1 MQEHGMQAQG
11 RQAGCMQQSDM
22 QARYAPGARVVIR
35 DCEWIVRRADPSD
48 DGGYVLTVDGLSEL
62 VSGKS
67 ARFLT
72 RLEEEADAIRV
83 LDPAETRFE
92 QDLTPGFE
100 KSRLF
105 IETQRRQVTPA
116 DARIHLGHKAA
127 MDPVPYQLAPA
138 LQALKQNRQRILIAD
153 AVGLGKTLEAGIL
166 ITELMRRG
174 RGKRILVLTLKSMMT
189 QFQKE
194 LWNRF
199 TIPLTRLDS
208 AGLQRV
214 RNHIPGNHNPF
225 YYYDKSIISIDTL
238 KQDNEYR
245 RHLEQAYWDI
255 IVIDEAHNVAERG
268 TSSQRARLAQLLA
281 GRSDTLIMLSAT
293 PHDGKA
299 KSFASL
305 MNMLDPTAISDPE
318 DYAREDFRDKGL
330 VIRRFKKDIRDQVQ
344 QEFKERVVKDIVL
357 DASPQEEA
365 AYQALL
371 DVPFTYRGEHSPERN
386 GQLVRI
392 GLQKAIF
399 SSPAA
404 AEVSV
409 AQRIRKLAGSEA
421 SPRQPSDDE
430 QAEIQALESLRLALR
445 NLDAPSFGKYQQL
458 LALLK
463 SNEFGWKK
471 RDTEDRLVIF
481 SERIETLNWLQGRMQ
496 EDLKLKEEAIQIL
509 HGGMSDIE
517 QQAIVEA
524 FGKPET
530 PLRVLLCSDVASEGI
545 NLHYLSHRLVHFDLP
560 WSLMVFQQRNGR
572 VDRYGQSETPI
583 ITYLINR
590 SDNPRVRGDQR
601 ILEILKEKDEQAYRN
616 IGDPATFMK
625 VHDPEAEEALTME
638 AMAEGTDAAAFDA
651 QYQPDDSN
659 EGDDLLALFLNPE
672 AAGAPQP
679 DGGDS
684 PTVKR
689 YSLFPGDFEFARQA
703 LEALNRER
711 RQVEFSANPERATIT
726 LTPPDDLDYRF
737 RFLPP
742 EIRPEHGSLVLTADK
757 QRFAEEIRRSRQ
769 DENAWPKLHY
779 LWPQHPAIQW
789 LEEKLLAQVARH
801 SAPVLALPD
810 SPAINDLLPAGEAV
824 FLVSGLIPN
833 RKAHPVIW
841 EWFAIRCRPGQAQGG
856 KGEPGEVLEVLDA
869 ETWLPRLGL
878 DGKLPNRALPLA
890 LEPLEALRRPVI
902 AAAREQM
909 ADRQAEFIAATRPEL
924 ERQLSELKALQERQ
938 VHQLEVA
945 LESSRQAEHFKAS
958 RREQRLGRIEAVFD
972 DYRTWVEDTLTIEP
986 VPFIQIIAVLTRDPD

>member
-1 MQEHGMQAQG
+1 MQAL
-11 RQAGCMQQSDM
+11 
-22 QARYAPGARVVIR
+22 YAPGARVVIR
-35 DCEWIVRRADPSD
+35 DCEWIVRRADASD
-48 DGGYVLTVDGLSEL
+48 DGGYILTVDGLSEL

-72 RLEEEADAIRV
+72 RLEEQADTIRV
-83 LDPAETRFE
+83 LDPAQTRLE
-92 QDLTPGFE
+92 QDLSPGFE

-105 IETQRRQVTPA
+105 IETQLRQITPA
-116 DARIHLGHKAA
+116 DDKIHLGHKAA
-127 MDPVPYQLAPA
+127 MDPVPYQLDPA

-153 AVGLGKTLEAGIL
+153 SVGLGKTLEAGIL
-166 ITELMRRG
+166 MTELMRRG

-194 LWNRF
+194 MWNRF

-268 TSSQRARLAQLLA
+268 SSSQRAQLAQLLA

-305 MNMLDPTAISDPE
+305 MNMLDPTAISDPD

-344 QEFKERVVKDIVL
+344 QEFKERLVNDIYL
-357 DASPQEEA
+357 KASLEEEA

-371 DVPFTYRGEHSPERN
+371 EVPFTYRGEHNAERN

-409 AQRIRKLAGSEA
+409 RQRIKKLTGNAN
-421 SPRQPSDDE
+421 PSADE
-430 QAEIQALESLRLALR
+430 QQEVQALNSLLLALR
-445 NLDAPSFGKYQQL
+445 NITPASFHKYRD
-458 LALLK
+458 LLK
-463 SNEFGWKK
+463 LLSSKEYGWKK
-471 RDTEDRLVIF
+471 TDTDDRLVIF
-481 SERIETLNWLQGRMQ
+481 SERIETLNWLHGQLQG
-496 EDLKLKEEAIQIL
+496 DLKLKDDAIRIL
-509 HGGMSDIE
+509 HGGMGDIE
-517 QQAIVEA
+517 QQEIVED
-524 FGKPET
+524 FGKPESK
-530 PLRVLLCSDVASEGI
+530 LRVLLCSDVASEGI

-572 VDRYGQSETPI
+572 VDRYGQEHTPI
-583 ITYLINR
+583 ITYLINQ
-590 SDNPRVRGDQR
+590 SDNPKVRGDQR
-601 ILEILKEKDEQAYRN
+601 ILEILKDKDQQAYKN

-625 VHDPEAEEALTME
+625 VHDPDAEAALTMQ
-638 AMAEGTDAAAFDA
+638 AMADGTDAAAFDQ
-651 QYQPDDSN
+651 QYQADQSN

-672 AAGAPQP
+672 AAAPKMPGQQEQH
-679 DGGDS
+679 
-684 PTVKR
+684 TAER
-689 YSLFPGDFEFARQA
+689 YSLFPSDYEFARQA

-711 RQVEFSANPERATIT
+711 KQVSFSANNERQTLT

-742 EIRPEHGSLVLTADK
+742 EISPEDGSLVLTADK

-779 LWPQHPAIQW
+779 LWPQHPAIEW
-789 LEEKLLAQVARH
+789 LQDKLLAQVARH

-810 SPAINDLLPAGEAV
+810 TPQVSAALQPGESV
-824 FLVSGLIPN
+824 FLLSGLIPN

-841 EWFAIRCRPGQAQGG
+841 QWFAITTRNGAVTGLQVAEDWLKTLQ
-856 KGEPGEVLEVLDA
+856 LDN
-869 ETWLPRLGL
+869 R
-878 DGKLPNRALPLA
+878 LPNRAQPVNLG
-890 LEPLEALRRPVI
+890 PLEALRQPVI
-902 AAAREQM
+902 DAAKAAMQQRQQTYS
-909 ADRQAEFIAATRPEL
+909 ADSQPRLQQQLTSLQALKDRQV
-924 ERQLSELKALQERQ
+924 RQLDLQLQ
-938 VHQLEVA
+938 G
-945 LESSRQAEHFKAS
+945 SGQAEHFKAA
-958 RREQRLGRIEAVFD
+958 RREERMSRIERIFE
-972 DYRTWVEDTLTIEP
+972 DYQCWVRDTLSIEP
-986 VPFIQIIAVLTRDPD
+986 VPFIQIIAVFTRESA

>member
-1 MQEHGMQAQG
+1 MSAL
-11 RQAGCMQQSDM
+11 
-22 QARYAPGARVVIR
+22 YAPGARVVIR
-35 DCEWIVRRADPSD
+35 DCEWIIRRADRSD
-48 DGGYVLTVDGLSEL
+48 DGGYILTVDGLSEL
-62 VSGKS
+62 VNGKS

-72 RLEEEADAIRV
+72 QVEEQAGTIRI
-83 LDPAETRFE
+83 LDPVETRFE
-92 QDLTPGFE
+92 QDLSPGFE

-105 IETQRRQVTPA
+105 IESQLRQITPA
-116 DARIHLGHKAA
+116 DDKIHLGHKAA
-127 MDPVPYQLAPA
+127 MDPVPYQLDPA

-166 ITELMRRG
+166 MTELMRRG

-245 RHLEQAYWDI
+245 RHLEKAYWDI
-255 IVIDEAHNVAERG
+255 IVIDEVHNVAERG
-268 TSSQRARLAQLLA
+268 SSSQRAQLAQLLS

-299 KSFASL
+299 RSFASL
-305 MNMLDPTAISDPE
+305 MNMLDPTAISDPD
-318 DYAREDFRDKGL
+318 DYAKEDFRDKGL

-344 QEFKERVVKDIVL
+344 QEFKERVVNDIYL
-357 DASPQEEA
+357 NASPEEEA
-365 AYQALL
+365 AYQSLL
-371 DVPFTYRGEHSPERN
+371 DVPFTYRGEHSATKN

-404 AEVSV
+404 ADVSV
-409 AQRIRKLAGSEA
+409 QQRIKKLKSKPDISA
-421 SPRQPSDDE
+421 DE
-430 QAEIQALESLRLALR
+430 QQEIQALHSLLLALR
-445 NLDAPSFGKYQQL
+445 NITPASFQKYRD
-458 LALLK
+458 LLK
-463 SNEFGWKK
+463 LLSSKEYGWKK
-471 RDTEDRLVIF
+471 TDTEDRLVIF
-481 SERIETLNWLQGRMQ
+481 SERIETLNWLHSQLQG
-496 EDLKLKEEAIQIL
+496 DLKLKDDAIRIL
-509 HGGMSDIE
+509 HGGMGDIE
-517 QQAIVEA
+517 QQEIVEE
-524 FGKPET
+524 FGKPESK
-530 PLRVLLCSDVASEGI
+530 LRVLLCSDVASEGI

-572 VDRYGQSETPI
+572 VDRYGQEQTPI
-583 ITYLINR
+583 ITYLINQ
-590 SDNPRVRGDQR
+590 SDNPKVRGDQR
-601 ILEILKEKDEQAYRN
+601 ILEILKEKDEQAYKN

-625 VHDPEAEEALTME
+625 VHDAEAEEALTME
-638 AMAEGTDAAAFDA
+638 AMAEGTDAKAFDDK
-651 QYQPDDSN
+651 YQADDSN

-672 AAGAPQP
+672 AAQP
-679 DGGDS
+679 KTEQEAEQF
-684 PTVKR
+684 TVER
-689 YSLFPGDFEFARQA
+689 YSLFPSDYEFARQA
-703 LEALNRER
+703 LEAINRER
-711 RQVEFSANPERATIT
+711 RQVHFTANNDKQTLT

-742 EIRPEHGSLVLTADK
+742 EIRPVDGSLVLTADK
-757 QRFAEEIRRSRQ
+757 QRFENEIRRSRQ

-789 LEEKLLAQVARH
+789 LQDKLLAQVARH

-810 SPAINDLLPAGEAV
+810 TDTVKQALHTGESV

-841 EWFAIRCRPGQAQGG
+841 EWFAIKTRN
-856 KGEPGEVLEVLDA
+856 GEVTAIEPAEHWLQSVQLDN
-869 ETWLPRLGL
+869 
-878 DGKLPNRALPLA
+878 KLPNRAQPINIS
-890 LEPLEALRRPVI
+890 ELEALRQPVI
-902 AAAREQM
+902 NAAKAEMHQRQRAYTEQKSEEL
-909 ADRQAEFIAATRPEL
+909 AE
-924 ERQLSELKALQERQ
+924 QLKALEALQQRQ
-938 VHQLEVA
+938 VKQIELQLEKSA
-945 LESSRQAEHFKAS
+945 QAEHFKAA
-958 RREQRLGRIEAVFD
+958 RREERIGRIERVFD
-972 DYRTWVEDTLTIEP
+972 EYQAWVRDTLTIEP
-986 VPFIQIIAVLTRDPD
+986 VPFIQIIAVFTREAGEQV

>member
-1 MQEHGMQAQG
+1 M
-11 RQAGCMQQSDM
+11 SSTL
-22 QARYAPGARVVIR
+22 YAPGARVVIR

-48 DGGYVLTVDGLSEL
+48 DGGYILTVDGLSEL
-62 VSGKS
+62 VNGKS

-72 RLEEEADAIRV
+72 CLEEEADAIQV

-92 QDLTPGFE
+92 QDMSPGFE

-105 IETQRRQVTPA
+105 IEAQLRQITPA
-116 DARIHLGHKAA
+116 DQRIHLGHKAA
-127 MDPVPYQLAPA
+127 MDPVPYQLDPA
-138 LQALKQNRQRILIAD
+138 LQALNQHRQRILIAD

-166 ITELMRRG
+166 MTELMRRG

-194 LWNRF
+194 MWNRF

-208 AGLQRV
+208 QGLQRV
-214 RNHIPGNHNPF
+214 RNNIPGNHNPF

-255 IVIDEAHNVAERG
+255 IVIDECHNVAERG
-268 TSSQRARLAQLLA
+268 SSSQRAKLAQLLA

-299 KSFASL
+299 RSFASL
-305 MNMLDPTAISDPE
+305 MNMLDPTAISDPD
-318 DYAREDFRDKGL
+318 DYAKDDFSDKGL

-344 QEFKERVVKDIVL
+344 QEFKERVVKDIYM
-357 DASPQEEA
+357 DASPEEEA

-371 DVPFTYRGEHSPERN
+371 DVPFTYRGEHSQTKN

-404 AEVSV
+404 ADVSV
-409 AQRIRKLAGSEA
+409 QQRIAKLEKKT
-421 SPRQPSDDE
+421 QVTEDE
-430 QAEIQALESLRLALR
+430 QREIQSLKSLALALR
-445 NLDAPSFGKYQQL
+445 NVTPAAFNKYQSL
-458 LALLK
+458 LKLLK
-463 SNEFGWKK
+463 SSDFGWKK
-471 RDTEDRLVIF
+471 TDSEDRLVIF
-481 SERIETLNWLQGRMQ
+481 SERIETLKWLNDQLAGDM
-496 EDLKLKEEAIQIL
+496 KLKADAVQIL
-509 HGGMSDIE
+509 HGGMSDVE
-517 QQAIVEA
+517 QQSIVEE
-524 FGKPET
+524 FGKPESK
-530 PLRVLLCSDVASEGI
+530 LRVLLCSDVASEGI

-572 VDRYGQSETPI
+572 VDRYGQEKSPI
-583 ITYLINR
+583 ITYLINQ
-590 SDNPRVRGDQR
+590 SDNPTVKGDQR
-601 ILEILKEKDEQAYRN
+601 ILEILKEKDEQAYKN

-625 VHDPEAEEALTME
+625 VHDSEQEEKLTEDAMAHGME
-638 AMAEGTDAAAFDA
+638 ATAFDQ

-672 AAGAPQP
+672 ASQP
-679 DGGDS
+679 NT
-684 PTVKR
+684 PEQAEQHTVDD
-689 YSLFPGDFEFARQA
+689 YSLFANDYEFARQA
-703 LEALNRER
+703 LDAINRER
-711 RQVEFSANPERATIT
+711 NQVSVSANNERQTLTI
-726 LTPPDDLDYRF
+726 TPPDDLKYRF

-742 EIRPEHGSLVLTADK
+742 EISPDNGLLELTTDK
-757 QRFAEEIRRSRQ
+757 ARFEQEIRRSRQ

-789 LEEKLLAQVARH
+789 LQDKLLAQVARH

-810 SPAINDLLPAGEAV
+810 TDAVKQQLQPEESV

-841 EWFAIRCRPGQAQGG
+841 EWFAVRCQGDAVT
-856 KGEPGEVLEVLDA
+856 EVLPARDWLQPLQLDS
-869 ETWLPRLGL
+869 
-878 DGKLPNRALPLA
+878 KLPNRAQPVSLTE
-890 LEPLEALRRPVI
+890 LETLRQPVI
-902 AAAREQM
+902 NAARSEMQQ
-909 ADRQAEFIAATRPEL
+909 RQQAFTEATQPTLDEKLAELAA
-924 ERQLSELKALQERQ
+924 LKARQ
-938 VHQLEVA
+938 VTQLD
-945 LESSRQAEHFKAS
+945 LHLQGSQQAEHFKAAKREERIS
-958 RREQRLGRIEAVFD
+958 RIDRVFNE
-972 DYRTWVEDTLTIEP
+972 YQAWVSDTLTIEP
-986 VPFIQIIAVLTRDPD
+986 VPYIQIIAAFTRAHG

>member
-1 MQEHGMQAQG
+1 M
-11 RQAGCMQQSDM
+11 SSTL
-22 QARYAPGARVVIR
+22 YAPGARVVIR

-48 DGGYVLTVDGLSEL
+48 DGGYILTVDGLSEL
-62 VSGKS
+62 VNGKS

-72 RLEEEADAIRV
+72 CLEEEADAIQV

-92 QDLTPGFE
+92 QDMSPGFE

-105 IETQRRQVTPA
+105 IEAQLRQITPA
-116 DARIHLGHKAA
+116 DQRIHLGHKAA
-127 MDPVPYQLAPA
+127 MDPVPYQLDPA
-138 LQALKQNRQRILIAD
+138 LQALNQHRQRILIAD

-166 ITELMRRG
+166 MTELMRRG

-194 LWNRF
+194 MWNRF

-208 AGLQRV
+208 QGLQRV
-214 RNHIPGNHNPF
+214 RNNIPGNHNPF

-255 IVIDEAHNVAERG
+255 IVIDECHNVAERG
-268 TSSQRARLAQLLA
+268 SSSQRAKLAQLLA

-299 KSFASL
+299 RSFASL
-305 MNMLDPTAISDPE
+305 MNMLDPTAISDPD
-318 DYAREDFRDKGL
+318 DYAKDDFSDKGL

-344 QEFKERVVKDIVL
+344 QEFKERVVKDIYM
-357 DASPQEEA
+357 DASPEEEA

-371 DVPFTYRGEHSPERN
+371 DVPFTYRGEHSQTKN

-404 AEVSV
+404 ADVSV
-409 AQRIRKLAGSEA
+409 QQRIAKLEKKT
-421 SPRQPSDDE
+421 QVTEDE
-430 QAEIQALESLRLALR
+430 QREIQSLKSLALALR
-445 NLDAPSFGKYQQL
+445 NVTPAAFNKYQSL
-458 LALLK
+458 LKLLK
-463 SNEFGWKK
+463 SSDFGWKK
-471 RDTEDRLVIF
+471 TDSEDRLVIF
-481 SERIETLNWLQGRMQ
+481 SERIETLKWLNDQLAGDM
-496 EDLKLKEEAIQIL
+496 KLKADAVQIL
-509 HGGMSDIE
+509 HGGMSDVE
-517 QQAIVEA
+517 QQSIVEE
-524 FGKPET
+524 FGKPESK
-530 PLRVLLCSDVASEGI
+530 LRVLLCCDVASEGI

-572 VDRYGQSETPI
+572 VDRYGQEKSPI
-583 ITYLINR
+583 ITYLINQ
-590 SDNPRVRGDQR
+590 SDNPTVKGDQR
-601 ILEILKEKDEQAYRN
+601 ILEILKEKDEQAYKN

-625 VHDPEAEEALTME
+625 VHDSEQEEKLTEDAMAHGME
-638 AMAEGTDAAAFDA
+638 ATAFDQ

-672 AAGAPQP
+672 ASQP
-679 DGGDS
+679 NT
-684 PTVKR
+684 PEQAEQHTVDD
-689 YSLFPGDFEFARQA
+689 YSLFANDYEFARQA
-703 LEALNRER
+703 LDAINRER
-711 RQVEFSANPERATIT
+711 NQVSVSANNERQTLTI
-726 LTPPDDLDYRF
+726 TPPDDLKYRF

-742 EIRPEHGSLVLTADK
+742 EISPDNGLLELTADK
-757 QRFAEEIRRSRQ
+757 ARFEQEIRRSRQ

-789 LEEKLLAQVARH
+789 LQDKLLAQVARH

-810 SPAINDLLPAGEAV
+810 TDAVKQQLQPEESV

-841 EWFAIRCRPGQAQGG
+841 EWFAVRCQGDAVT
-856 KGEPGEVLEVLDA
+856 EVLPARDWLQPLQLDS
-869 ETWLPRLGL
+869 
-878 DGKLPNRALPLA
+878 KLPNRAQPVSLTE
-890 LEPLEALRRPVI
+890 LETLRQPVI
-902 AAAREQM
+902 NAARSEMQQ
-909 ADRQAEFIAATRPEL
+909 RQQAFTEATQPTLDEKLAELAA
-924 ERQLSELKALQERQ
+924 LKARQ
-938 VHQLEVA
+938 VTQLD
-945 LESSRQAEHFKAS
+945 LHLQGSQQAEHFKAAKREERIS
-958 RREQRLGRIEAVFD
+958 RIDRVFNE
-972 DYRTWVEDTLTIEP
+972 YQAWVSDTLTIEP
-986 VPFIQIIAVLTRDPD
+986 VPYIQIIAAFTRAHG

>member
-1 MQEHGMQAQG
+1 MSSCLVRKESSMQTL
-11 RQAGCMQQSDM
+11 
-22 QARYAPGARVVIR
+22 YAPGARVVIR
-35 DCEWIVRRADPSD
+35 DCEWIVRRADASD

-72 RLEEEADAIRV
+72 RLEEAEDAIQL
-83 LDPAETRFE
+83 LDPAHTCFE

-105 IETQRRQVTPA
+105 IETQLRQITPA
-116 DARIHLGHKAA
+116 DQRIHLGHKAA
-127 MDPVPYQLAPA
+127 MDPVPYQLDPA

-166 ITELMRRG
+166 MTELMRRG

-194 LWNRF
+194 MWNRF

-208 AGLQRV
+208 TGLQRV
-214 RNHIPGNHNPF
+214 RNNIPGNQNPF

-268 TSSQRARLAQLLA
+268 TSSQRAQLAQLLA

-305 MNMLDPTAISDPE
+305 MNMLDPTAISDPD

-344 QEFKERVVKDIVL
+344 QEFKERVVKDIYL

-371 DVPFTYRGEHSPERN
+371 DVPFTYAGEHSPERN

-392 GLQKAIF
+392 GLQKSLF

-404 AEVSV
+404 AQVSV
-409 AQRIRKLAGSEA
+409 TQRLKKLESRERKQGELTE
-421 SPRQPSDDE
+421 DE
-430 QAEIQALESLRLALR
+430 QNEIQSLHSLQLALG
-445 NLDAPSFGKYQQL
+445 NITPENFNKYREL

-463 SNEFGWKK
+463 SKEFGWKK
-471 RDTEDRLVIF
+471 TNSEDRLVIF
-481 SERIETLNWLQGRMQ
+481 SERIETLRWLQTQLMD
-496 EDLKLKEEAIQIL
+496 DLKLKEQAIAIL

-517 QQAIVEA
+517 QQGIVEA
-524 FGKPET
+524 FGKADT

-572 VDRYGQSETPI
+572 VDRYGQAEIPI
-583 ITYLINR
+583 ITYLINQ

-625 VHDPEAEEALTME
+625 VHDPEAEEALTAA
-638 AMAEGTDAAAFDA
+638 AMAEATPAAAFDQ

-672 AAGAPQP
+672 AAEPPPEP
-679 DGGDS
+679 DSAEEDPPGTAG
-684 PTVKR
+684 R
-689 YSLFPGDFEFARQA
+689 YSLFDSDFTFARQA

-711 RQVEFSANPERATIT
+711 KQADVSVNPERQT
-726 LTPPDDLDYRF
+726 LSLTLPDDLDYRF

-742 EIRPEHGSLVLTADK
+742 EIRPEHGTLVLTADK
-757 QRFAEEIRRSRQ
+757 ARFEEEIRRSRQ

-789 LEEKLLAQVARH
+789 LEDKLLAQVARH

-810 SPAINDLLPAGEAV
+810 TPEVAAAMPAGESV

-841 EWFAIRCRPGQAQGG
+841 RWFAVKARQGRVV
-856 KGEPGEVLEVLDA
+856 EVVPA
-869 ETWLPRLGL
+869 ESWLPTLAL
-878 DGKLPNRALPLA
+878 DNRLPNRAQPVDMA
-890 LEPLEALRRPVI
+890 PLEALRQPVI
-902 AAAREQM
+902 DAAHAEMQAHQQAYTQAKHAELSEQL
-909 ADRQAEFIAATRPEL
+909 AALETLKKRQISQLDLQL
-924 ERQLSELKALQERQ
+924 ERSG
-938 VHQLEVA
+938 
-945 LESSRQAEHFKAS
+945 QAEHFKAA
-958 RREQRLGRIEAVFD
+958 RKEERLQRIERVFR
-972 DYRTWVEDTLTIEP
+972 DYETWVQDTLTIEP
-986 VPFIQIIAVLTRDPD
+986 VPFIQIIAVLTRENE

>member
-1 MQEHGMQAQG
+1 MA
-11 RQAGCMQQSDM
+11 SL
-22 QARYAPGARVVIR
+22 YAPGARVVIR
-35 DCEWIVRRADPSD
+35 DCEWIVRRADACD

-62 VSGKS
+62 VCGKS

-72 RLEEEADAIRV
+72 RLEEEASAIRA

-105 IETQRRQVTPA
+105 IETQLRQITPA
-116 DARIHLGHKAA
+116 DEKIHLGHKAA
-127 MDPVPYQLAPA
+127 MDPVPYQLDPA

-166 ITELMRRG
+166 MTELMRRG

-194 LWNRF
+194 MWNRF

-208 AGLQRV
+208 TGLQRV

-268 TSSQRARLAQLLA
+268 SSSQRAKLAQLLA

-299 KSFASL
+299 RSFASL
-305 MNMLDPTAISDPE
+305 MNMLDPTAISDPD
-318 DYAREDFRDKGL
+318 DYAKEDFRDKGL

-344 QEFKERVVKDIVL
+344 QEFKEREVNDVYL
-357 DASPQEEA
+357 NASPEEEA

-371 DVPFTYRGEHSPERN
+371 DVPFTYRGEHSETKN

-404 AEVSV
+404 AETSV
-409 AQRIRKLAGSEA
+409 QQRIKKLEA
-421 SPRQPSDDE
+421 KEQTSDDE
-430 QAEIQALESLRLALR
+430 QQEIQSLNTLLLALR
-445 NLDAPSFGKYQQL
+445 NVTPGNFNKYREL
-458 LALLK
+458 LALLNSK
-463 SNEFGWKK
+463 KFAWKK
-471 RDTEDRLVIF
+471 TDTEDRLVIF
-481 SERIETLNWLQGRMQ
+481 SERIETLNWLYGQLQ
-496 EDLKLKEEAIQIL
+496 TDLKLKDNALQIL
-509 HGGMSDIE
+509 HGGMSDVD
-517 QQAIVEA
+517 QQEIVEE
-524 FGKPET
+524 FGKPESK
-530 PLRVLLCSDVASEGI
+530 LRVLLCSDVASEGI

-572 VDRYGQSETPI
+572 VDRYGQEQTPI
-583 ITYLINR
+583 ITYLINQ
-590 SDNPRVRGDQR
+590 SDNPQVRGDQR
-601 ILEILKEKDEQAYRN
+601 ILEILKDKDEQAYKN

-625 VHDPEAEEALTME
+625 VHDPEAEEALTAE
-638 AMAEGTDAAAFDA
+638 AMATGTDASAFNE
-651 QYQPDDSN
+651 QYQPDESN
-659 EGDDLLALFLNPE
+659 PADELMALFENPE
-672 AAGAPQP
+672 ANEPKTEQQAEEH
-679 DGGDS
+679 
-684 PTVKR
+684 TVQG
-689 YSLFPGDFEFARQA
+689 YSLFESDYEFARQA
-703 LEALNRER
+703 LDALNRER
-711 RQVEFSANPERATIT
+711 KQVSFTANNDRQMLS

-742 EIRPEHGSLVLTADK
+742 EIRPEDGTLVLTADK
-757 QRFAEEIRRSRQ
+757 QCFEDEIRRSRQ

-789 LEEKLLAQVARH
+789 LQDKLLAQVARH
-801 SAPVLALPD
+801 SAPVLVLPD
-810 SPAINDLLPAGEAV
+810 TDNIKQALQPDESV

-833 RKAHPVIW
+833 RKAHPVICQ
-841 EWFAIRCRPGQAQGG
+841 WFAIKTRKGDVTAVEPAEDWLQALQ
-856 KGEPGEVLEVLDA
+856 LDN
-869 ETWLPRLGL
+869 
-878 DGKLPNRALPLA
+878 KLPNRAQPVNIS
-890 LEPLEALRRPVI
+890 ELEALRQPVI
-902 AAAREQM
+902 HAAKEEMNQRQQAYTEQTGEEL
-909 ADRQAEFIAATRPEL
+909 AEQLQAL
-924 ERQLSELKALQERQ
+924 EALQQRQ
-938 VHQLEVA
+938 VAQVEMQLEKSA
-945 LESSRQAEHFKAS
+945 QAEHFKAA
-958 RREQRLGRIEAVFD
+958 RREERIGRIERVFD
-972 DYRTWVEDTLTIEP
+972 EYQAWVRDTLTIEP
-986 VPFIQIIAVLTRDPD
+986 VPFIQIIAVFTTE

>member
-1 MQEHGMQAQG
+1 
-11 RQAGCMQQSDM
+11 
-22 QARYAPGARVVIR
+22 
-35 DCEWIVRRADPSD
+35 
-48 DGGYVLTVDGLSEL
+48 
-62 VSGKS
+62 
-67 ARFLT
+67 
-72 RLEEEADAIRV
+72 
-83 LDPAETRFE
+83 
-92 QDLTPGFE
+92 
-100 KSRLF
+100 
-105 IETQRRQVTPA
+105 
-116 DARIHLGHKAA
+116 
-127 MDPVPYQLAPA
+127 
-138 LQALKQNRQRILIAD
+138 
-153 AVGLGKTLEAGIL
+153 
-166 ITELMRRG
+166 
-174 RGKRILVLTLKSMMT
+174 
-189 QFQKE
+189 
-194 LWNRF
+194 
-199 TIPLTRLDS
+199 
-208 AGLQRV
+208 
-214 RNHIPGNHNPF
+214 
-225 YYYDKSIISIDTL
+225 
-238 KQDNEYR
+238 
-245 RHLEQAYWDI
+245 
-255 IVIDEAHNVAERG
+255 
-268 TSSQRARLAQLLA
+268 
-281 GRSDTLIMLSAT
+281 
-293 PHDGKA
+293 
-299 KSFASL
+299 
-305 MNMLDPTAISDPE
+305 MLDPTAISDPE

-344 QEFKERVVKDIVL
+344 QEFKERVVKDLYL

-371 DVPFTYRGEHSPERN
+371 DVPFTYRGDHSPERN

-421 SPRQPSDDE
+421 NPRQPSDDE

-445 NLDAPSFGKYQQL
+445 NVDASSFGKYQQL
-458 LALLK
+458 LELLR

-471 RDTEDRLVIF
+471 SDSEDRLVIF

-496 EDLKLKEEAIQIL
+496 VDLKLKEEAIQIL

-590 SDNPRVRGDQR
+590 SDNPKVRGDQR
-601 ILEILKEKDEQAYRN
+601 ILEILKEKDEQAYKN

-672 AAGAPQP
+672 AAGSPGQP
-679 DGGDS
+679 DGNNEGQGDS
-684 PTVKR
+684 PTVER

-757 QRFAEEIRRSRQ
+757 QRFADEIRRSRQ

-789 LEEKLLAQVARH
+789 LQDRLLAQVARH
-801 SAPVLALPD
+801 SAPVLVLPETDAVARALAP
-810 SPAINDLLPAGEAV
+810 GESV

-841 EWFAIRCRPGQAQGG
+841 EWFAIRCRGQA
-856 KGEPGEVLEVLDA
+856 VIEVLDA

-878 DGKLPNRALPLA
+878 DAKLPNRARPLA

-902 AAAREQM
+902 AEAREQM
-909 ADRQAEFIAATRPEL
+909 ARRQAEFSAATRPEL

-938 VHQLEVA
+938 VHQLEMA

-986 VPFIQIIAVLTRDPD
+986 VPFIQIIAVLTRDVD

>member
-1 MQEHGMQAQG
+1 MSS
-11 RQAGCMQQSDM
+11 QSL
-22 QARYAPGARVVIR
+22 YAPGARVIVR
-35 DCEWIVRRADPSD
+35 DCEWIVRRADACD
-48 DGGYVLTVDGLSEL
+48 DGGYILTVDGLSEL
-62 VSGKS
+62 VNGKS

-72 RLEEEADAIRV
+72 RLEENADAIRV

-92 QDLTPGFE
+92 QDMTPGFE

-105 IETQRRQVTPA
+105 IETQLRQITPA
-116 DARIHLGHKAA
+116 DQRIHLGHKAA
-127 MDPVPYQLAPA
+127 MDPVPYQLDPA
-138 LQALKQNRQRILIAD
+138 LQALKQSRQRILIAD

-166 ITELMRRG
+166 MTELMRRG

-194 LWNRF
+194 MWNRF

-214 RNHIPGNHNPF
+214 RNNIPGNHNPF

-268 TSSQRARLAQLLA
+268 SSSQRAKLAQLLA

-299 KSFASL
+299 RSFASL
-305 MNMLDPTAISDPE
+305 MNMLDPTAISDPD
-318 DYAREDFRDKGL
+318 DYAKEDFRDKGL

-344 QEFKERVVKDIVL
+344 QEFKERVVNDIYL
-357 DASPQEEA
+357 DASLEEEA

-371 DVPFTYRGEHSPERN
+371 DVPFTYRGEHNAERN

-392 GLQKAIF
+392 GLQKSIF

-404 AEVSV
+404 ARVSV
-409 AQRIRKLAGSEA
+409 EQRIKKLENKDQTSE
-421 SPRQPSDDE
+421 DE
-430 QAEIQALESLRLALR
+430 QLEIQALQSLLRALR
-445 NLDAPSFGKYQQL
+445 SVDAAHFNKYQE
-458 LALLK
+458 LLK
-463 SNEFGWKK
+463 LLNSKDFGWKK
-471 RDTEDRLVIF
+471 TNTEDRLVIF
-481 SERIETLNWLQGRMQ
+481 SERIETINWLHSQMMS
-496 EDLKLKEEAIQIL
+496 DLKLKEDAIQIL

-517 QQAIVEA
+517 QQEIVEA
-524 FGKPET
+524 FGKPESR
-530 PLRVLLCSDVASEGI
+530 LRVLLCSDVASEGI

-572 VDRYGQSETPI
+572 VDRYGQTETPV

-590 SDNPRVRGDQR
+590 SDNPTVKGDLR
-601 ILEILKEKDEQAYRN
+601 ILEILKEKDEQAYKN

-625 VHDPEAEEALTME
+625 VHDPEAEERLTEE
-638 AMAEGTDAAAFDA
+638 AMASGTSAEAFDA
-651 QYQPDDSN
+651 QYQADDSN

-672 AAGAPQP
+672 AAQP
-679 DGGDS
+679 K
-684 PTVKR
+684 TEAQAQQHIAER
-689 YSLFPGDFEFARQA
+689 YSLFPSDYEFARQA
-703 LEALNRER
+703 LEAINRER
-711 RQVEFSANPERATIT
+711 RQVSFTANNERQTLT
-726 LTPPDDLDYRF
+726 LTPPDDLNYRF
-737 RFLPP
+737 RFLPQEIQP
-742 EIRPEHGSLVLTADK
+742 ENGSLVLTADK
-757 QRFAEEIRRSRQ
+757 ARFEDEIRRSRQ

-789 LEEKLLAQVARH
+789 LEDKLLAQVARH

-810 SPAINDLLPAGEAV
+810 TPQVNAALQPGDAV

-841 EWFAIRCRPGQAQGG
+841 QWFAIQCRGG
-856 KGEPGEVLEVLDA
+856 AVTEVQKAEDWLQQLQLDN
-869 ETWLPRLGL
+869 
-878 DGKLPNRALPLA
+878 KLPNRAQPTDITA
-890 LEPLEALRRPVI
+890 LEVLRQPVI
-902 AAAREQM
+902 DTAKAQM
-909 ADRQAEFIAATRPEL
+909 AQHQADYTAATQPEL
-924 ERQLSELKALQERQ
+924 DQQLAKLKALKGRQ
-938 VHQLEVA
+938 VEQLE
-945 LESSRQAEHFKAS
+945 LQLSRSAQAEHFKTA
-958 RREQRLGRIEAVFD
+958 RREERLGRIDKVFD
-972 DYRTWVEDTLTIEP
+972 DYQTWVQDTLSIEP
-986 VPFIQIIAVLTRDPD
+986 VPYIQIIAVFTRVEE

>member
-1 MQEHGMQAQG
+1 MSAL
-11 RQAGCMQQSDM
+11 
-22 QARYAPGARVVIR
+22 YAPGARVVIR
-35 DCEWIVRRADPSD
+35 DCEWIVRRADASD
-48 DGGYVLTVDGLSEL
+48 DGGYILTVDGLSEL

-72 RLEEEADAIRV
+72 KLEEHADAIRV

-105 IETQRRQVTPA
+105 IETQLRQITPA
-116 DARIHLGHKAA
+116 DEHIHLGHKAA
-127 MDPVPYQLAPA
+127 MDPVPYQLDPA

-166 ITELMRRG
+166 ITELVRRG

-194 LWNRF
+194 MWNRF

-214 RNHIPGNHNPF
+214 RNNIPGNHNPF

-268 TSSQRARLAQLLA
+268 SSSQRAKLAQLLA

-299 KSFASL
+299 RSFASL
-305 MNMLDPTAISDPE
+305 MNMLDPTAISDPD
-318 DYAREDFRDKGL
+318 DYAKEDFRDKGL

-344 QEFKERVVKDIVL
+344 QEFKERVVNDIYL
-357 DASPQEEA
+357 NASPEEEA

-371 DVPFTYRGEHSPERN
+371 DVPFTYRGEHSATKN

-404 AEVSV
+404 ADVSV
-409 AQRIRKLAGSEA
+409 KQRISKLENK
-421 SPRQPSDDE
+421 PETTLDE
-430 QAEIQALESLRLALR
+430 QKEIQALNSLRLALR
-445 NLDAPSFGKYQQL
+445 NVDTADFRKYQQL
-458 LALLK
+458 LNLLG
-463 SNEFGWKK
+463 SREFDWKK
-471 RDTEDRLVIF
+471 TDTEDRLVIF
-481 SERIETLNWLQGRMQ
+481 SERIETVNWLKTQLQ
-496 EDLKLKEEAIQIL
+496 DDLKLKSEAIKIL
-509 HGGMSDIE
+509 HGGLPDID
-517 QQAIVEA
+517 QQSIVEE
-524 FGKPET
+524 FGKPESK
-530 PLRVLLCSDVASEGI
+530 LRVLLCSDVASEGI

-572 VDRYGQSETPI
+572 VDRYGQEQTPV
-583 ITYLINR
+583 ITYLINQ
-590 SDNPRVRGDQR
+590 SDNPKVRGDQR
-601 ILEILKEKDEQAYRN
+601 ILEILKDKDGQAYKN

-625 VHDPEAEEALTME
+625 VHDAEAEEALTME
-638 AMAEGTDAAAFDA
+638 AMAEDTDAKAFDDK
-651 QYQPDDSN
+651 YQADDSN
-659 EGDDLLALFLNPE
+659 EGDDLLALFLNPGAAAPKNEHE
-672 AAGAPQP
+672 AAQH
-679 DGGDS
+679 
-684 PTVKR
+684 TVER
-689 YSLFPGDFEFARQA
+689 YSLFPSDYEFARQA

-711 RQVEFSANPERATIT
+711 KQVSFTANNERQTLT
-726 LTPPDDLDYRF
+726 LTPPDDLNYRF
-737 RFLPP
+737 RFLPAEISP
-742 EIRPEHGSLVLTADK
+742 ENGSLVLTADK
-757 QRFAEEIRRSRQ
+757 DRFEAEIRRSRQ
-769 DENAWPKLHY
+769 DESAWPKLHY

-789 LEEKLLAQVARH
+789 LQDKLLAQVARH

-810 SPAINDLLPAGEAV
+810 TNAVKQALQPGESM

-841 EWFAIRCRPGQAQGG
+841 EWFAIKTRNGQVTAV
-856 KGEPGEVLEVLDA
+856 EPAEHWLQTLQLDK
-869 ETWLPRLGL
+869 
-878 DGKLPNRALPLA
+878 KLPNRAQPVNIN
-890 LEPLEALRRPVI
+890 ELEALRQPVI
-902 AAAREQM
+902 NATNAEMQQHQQAYTDDKKSDLEQ
-909 ADRQAEFIAATRPEL
+909 
-924 ERQLSELKALQERQ
+924 QLAKLKALKDRQ
-938 VHQLEVA
+938 IHQLDLQ
-945 LESSRQAEHFKAS
+945 LEDSKQAEHFKAA
-958 RREQRLGRIEAVFD
+958 RREERAGRIERVFD
-972 DYRTWVEDTLTIEP
+972 EYQTWVRDTLTIEP
-986 VPFIQIIAVLTRDPD
+986 VPFIQIIAVFTSEAGEQQ

>member
-1 MQEHGMQAQG
+1 MEAL
-11 RQAGCMQQSDM
+11 
-22 QARYAPGARVVIR
+22 YAPGARVVIR
-35 DCEWIVRRADPSD
+35 DCEWIVRRADLCD
-48 DGGYVLTVDGLSEL
+48 DGGYILTVDGLSEL
-62 VSGKS
+62 VNGKS

-72 RLEEEADAIRV
+72 KLEEQADAIRV
-83 LDPAETRFE
+83 LDPAQTRFE
-92 QDLTPGFE
+92 QDMSPGFE

-105 IETQRRQVTPA
+105 IETQLRQITPA
-116 DARIHLGHKAA
+116 DDKIHLGHKAA
-127 MDPVPYQLAPA
+127 MDPVPYQLDPA

-153 AVGLGKTLEAGIL
+153 SVGLGKTLEAGIL
-166 ITELMRRG
+166 MTELMRRG

-194 LWNRF
+194 MWNRF

-268 TSSQRARLAQLLA
+268 SSSQRAQLAQLLA

-330 VIRRFKKDIRDQVQ
+330 VIRRFKKDIRDQVK
-344 QEFKERVVKDIVL
+344 QEFKERVVNDIYL
-357 DASPQEEA
+357 HASLEEEA

-371 DVPFTYRGEHSPERN
+371 EVPFTYRGEHNAERN

-392 GLQKAIF
+392 GLQKSIF

-404 AEVSV
+404 ARVSV
-409 AQRIRKLAGSEA
+409 ELRISKLKDKADIS
-421 SPRQPSDDE
+421 RDE
-430 QAEIQALESLRLALR
+430 QEEVQALNSLLLALR
-445 NLDAPSFGKYQQL
+445 NIDASRFNKYQHL
-458 LALLK
+458 LALLNN
-463 SNEFGWKK
+463 SDFGWKK
-471 RDTEDRLVIF
+471 TNTEDRLVVF
-481 SERIETLNWLQGRMQ
+481 SERIETLNWLQNQ
-496 EDLKLKEEAIQIL
+496 LSDDLKLKDDAIQIL

-517 QQAIVEA
+517 QQSIVEA
-524 FGKPET
+524 FGKPESK
-530 PLRVLLCSDVASEGI
+530 LRVLLCSDVASEGI
-545 NLHYLSHRLVHFDLP
+545 NLHYLSHRLIHFDLP

-572 VDRYGQSETPI
+572 VDRYGQEQTPI
-583 ITYLINR
+583 ITYLINQ
-590 SDNPRVRGDQR
+590 SDNPKVRGDQR
-601 ILEILKEKDEQAYRN
+601 ILEILKEKDEQAYKN

-625 VHDPEAEEALTME
+625 VHDAEAEEALTMD
-638 AMAEGTDAAAFDA
+638 AMASGTDASTFDA

-672 AAGAPQP
+672 AARPLAEAQAEQH
-679 DGGDS
+679 
-684 PTVKR
+684 TVEGF
-689 YSLFPGDFEFARQA
+689 SLFPSDFEFARQA

-711 RQVEFSANPERATIT
+711 KQVSFTVNTERQTLS

-737 RFLPP
+737 RFLPSEVSP
-742 EIRPEHGSLVLTADK
+742 QDGTLVLTADK
-757 QRFAEEIRRSRQ
+757 QRFEEEIRRSRQ

-779 LWPQHPAIQW
+779 LWPQHPAMQW
-789 LEEKLLAQVARH
+789 LEDKLLAQVARH

-810 SPAINDLLPAGEAV
+810 TDSVKRAMEPDETV

-841 EWFAIRCRPGQAQGG
+841 QWFAIRTRNGAVTCVQTAQ
-856 KGEPGEVLEVLDA
+856 D
-869 ETWLPRLGL
+869 WLNDLGL
-878 DGKLPNRALPLA
+878 NHKLPNRALPLSVSK
-890 LEPLEALRRPVI
+890 LEALRQPVVN
-902 AAAREQM
+902 AAKAEMQQRQQAYSEQ
-909 ADRQAEFIAATRPEL
+909 TRAKL
-924 ERQLSELKALQERQ
+924 ENQLAQLKALQQRQ
-938 VHQLEVA
+938 VSQVELQLEQSA
-945 LESSRQAEHFKAS
+945 QAEHFKAAK
-958 RREQRLGRIEAVFD
+958 RQERVGHIERVFD
-972 DYRTWVEDTLTIEP
+972 QYQTWVRDTLTIEP
-986 VPFIQIIAVLTRDPD
+986 VPFIQIIAVFTREAGEQR

>member
-1 MQEHGMQAQG
+1 M
-11 RQAGCMQQSDM
+11 SSL
-22 QARYAPGARVVIR
+22 YAPGARVVIR
-35 DCEWIVRRADPSD
+35 DCEWVVRRADPSD
-48 DGGYVLTVDGLSEL
+48 DGGYALTVDGLSEL
-62 VSGKS
+62 VNGKS

-72 RLEEEADAIRV
+72 RLEEQANTIRV
-83 LDPAETRFE
+83 LDPAETQFE

-105 IETQRRQVTPA
+105 IETQLRQITPA
-116 DARIHLGHKAA
+116 DEKIHLGHKAA
-127 MDPVPYQLAPA
+127 MDPVPYQLDPA

-166 ITELMRRG
+166 MTELMRRG

-194 LWNRF
+194 MWNRF

-238 KQDNEYR
+238 KQGNAYR
-245 RHLEQAYWDI
+245 QHLEKAYWDI
-255 IVIDEAHNVAERG
+255 IVIDEVHNVAERG
-268 TSSQRARLAQLLA
+268 SSSQRAQLAQLLA

-293 PHDGKA
+293 PHDGRA
-299 KSFASL
+299 RSFASL
-305 MNMLDPTAISDPE
+305 MNMLDPTAISDPD

-344 QEFKERVVKDIVL
+344 QEFKERVVNDIYL
-357 DASPQEEA
+357 NASPEEEA

-371 DVPFTYRGEHSPERN
+371 DVPFTYRGEHSTTKN

-409 AQRIRKLAGSEA
+409 RQRIKKLANKPEVTE
-421 SPRQPSDDE
+421 DE
-430 QAEIQALESLRLALR
+430 QQEVQALNSLLLSLSNVNTAH
-445 NLDAPSFGKYQQL
+445 FGKYQK
-458 LALLK
+458 LLK
-463 SNEFGWKK
+463 LLGSREFGWSKT
-471 RDTEDRLVIF
+471 DTNDRLVIF
-481 SERIETLNWLQGRMQ
+481 SERIETVKWLKQQ
-496 EDLKLKEEAIQIL
+496 LQDDLKLKTEAVEIL
-509 HGGMSDIE
+509 HGTLPDID
-517 QQAIVEA
+517 QQRIVED
-524 FGKPET
+524 FGKPESK
-530 PLRVLLCSDVASEGI
+530 LRVLLCSDVASEGI

-572 VDRYGQSETPI
+572 VDRYGQEQTPI
-583 ITYLINR
+583 ITYLINQ
-590 SDNPRVRGDQR
+590 SDNPKVRGDQR
-601 ILEILKEKDEQAYRN
+601 ILEILKEKDEQAYKN

-625 VHDPEAEEALTME
+625 VHDAEAEEALTME
-638 AMAEGTDAAAFDA
+638 AMAEGTDAKAFDDK
-651 QYQPDDSN
+651 YQADDSN

-672 AAGAPQP
+672 AAAPKTEEQAEQH
-679 DGGDS
+679 
-684 PTVKR
+684 TVDR
-689 YSLFPGDFEFARQA
+689 YSLFPSDYEFARQA

-711 RQVEFSANPERATIT
+711 KQVQFSANNDKQTLTI
-726 LTPPDDLDYRF
+726 TPPDDLDYRF

-742 EIRPEHGSLVLTADK
+742 EISPSDGSLVLTADK
-757 QRFAEEIRRSRQ
+757 QRFEDEIRRSRQ
-769 DENAWPKLHY
+769 DESAWPKLHY

-789 LEEKLLAQVARH
+789 LQDKLLAQVARH

-810 SPAINDLLPAGEAV
+810 TNAVKQALQPGESV

-841 EWFAIRCRPGQAQGG
+841 EWFAIKTRN
-856 KGEPGEVLEVLDA
+856 GEVSAVEPAEHWLQTLQLDN
-869 ETWLPRLGL
+869 
-878 DGKLPNRALPLA
+878 KLPNRAQPINISE
-890 LEPLEALRRPVI
+890 LEDLRQPVINAAKAEMHQRQQAYTEQKNEELTEQLQALEAL
-902 AAAREQM
+902 Q
-909 ADRQAEFIAATRPEL
+909 Q
-924 ERQLSELKALQERQ
+924 RQ
-938 VHQLEVA
+938 VKQIELQLEKSA
-945 LESSRQAEHFKAS
+945 QAEHFKAA
-958 RREQRLGRIEAVFD
+958 RREERIGRIEKVFD
-972 DYRTWVEDTLTIEP
+972 DYQTWVRDTLTIEP
-986 VPFIQIIAVLTRDPD
+986 VPFIQIIAVFTREAGEQD

>member
-1 MQEHGMQAQG
+1 MQAL
-11 RQAGCMQQSDM
+11 
-22 QARYAPGARVVIR
+22 YAPGARVVIR

-62 VSGKS
+62 VNGKS

-72 RLEEEADAIRV
+72 RLEEAEDAIRV

-105 IETQRRQVTPA
+105 IETQLRQITPA
-116 DARIHLGHKAA
+116 DQRIHLGHKAA
-127 MDPVPYQLAPA
+127 MDPVPYQLDPA

-166 ITELMRRG
+166 MTELMRRG

-194 LWNRF
+194 MWNRF

-214 RNHIPGNHNPF
+214 RNNIPGNHNPF

-268 TSSQRARLAQLLA
+268 SSSQRAKLAQLLA

-299 KSFASL
+299 RSFASL
-305 MNMLDPTAISDPE
+305 MNMLDPTAISDPD
-318 DYAREDFRDKGL
+318 DYAKEDFRDKGL

-344 QEFKERVVKDIVL
+344 QEFKERVVNDIYL
-357 DASPQEEA
+357 DASPEEEA

-371 DVPFTYRGEHSPERN
+371 DVPFTYRGEHNAERN

-392 GLQKAIF
+392 GLQKSIF

-404 AEVSV
+404 AQVSV
-409 AQRIRKLAGSEA
+409 EQRIKKLKSKDETSE
-421 SPRQPSDDE
+421 DE
-430 QAEIQALESLRLALR
+430 QQEIEALNSLLLSLR
-445 NLDAPSFGKYQQL
+445 NIDAAHFNKYQE
-458 LALLK
+458 LLK
-463 SNEFGWKK
+463 LLNSKDYGWKK
-471 RDTEDRLVIF
+471 TDTEDRLVIF
-481 SERIETLNWLQGRMQ
+481 SERIETLNWLQGQMMG
-496 EDLKLKEEAIQIL
+496 DLKLKDDAVQIL

-517 QQAIVEA
+517 QQEIVEA
-524 FGKPET
+524 FGKQESK
-530 PLRVLLCSDVASEGI
+530 LRVLLCSDVASEGI

-572 VDRYGQSETPI
+572 VDRYGQTETPI

-590 SDNPRVRGDQR
+590 SDNPTVKGDQR
-601 ILEILKEKDEQAYRN
+601 ILEILKVKDEQAYKN

-625 VHDPEAEEALTME
+625 VHDPEAEEGLTAD
-638 AMAEGTDAAAFDA
+638 AMASGTEAEAFDE

-672 AAGAPQP
+672 AAQP
-679 DGGDS
+679 KTEDEAVQH
-684 PTVKR
+684 TAER
-689 YSLFPGDFEFARQA
+689 YSLFPSDYEFARQA
-703 LEALNRER
+703 LEAINRDR
-711 RQVEFSANPERATIT
+711 KQVNFTANNEKQTLT
-726 LTPPDDLDYRF
+726 LTPPDDLNYRF
-737 RFLPP
+737 RFLPSEISP
-742 EIRPEHGSLVLTADK
+742 ENGSLVLTADK
-757 QRFAEEIRRSRQ
+757 TRFEEEIRRSRQ

-789 LEEKLLAQVARH
+789 LEDKLLAQVARH

-810 SPAINDLLPAGEAV
+810 SPLVNGALQPGEAV

-841 EWFAIRCRPGQAQGG
+841 QWFAIRCKSGSVVEVQ
-856 KGEPGEVLEVLDA
+856 KGEE
-869 ETWLPRLGL
+869 WLQQLQL
-878 DGKLPNRALPLA
+878 NTKLPNRAQPINLS
-890 LEPLEALRRPVI
+890 ELEALRSPVI
-902 AAAREQM
+902 QAAK
-909 ADRQAEFIAATRPEL
+909 AEMQQHQQEYTDAKHPEL
-924 ERQLSELKALQERQ
+924 AQQLQELEALKGRQ
-938 VHQLEVA
+938 VQQLNLQLEGSA
-945 LESSRQAEHFKAS
+945 QAEHFKAAKK
-958 RREQRLGRIEAVFD
+958 EERLSRIERVFNE
-972 DYRTWVEDTLTIEP
+972 YETWVQDTLTIEP
-986 VPFIQIIAVLTRDPD
+986 VPFIQIIAVFTREDD

>member
-1 MQEHGMQAQG
+1 MQTL
-11 RQAGCMQQSDM
+11 
-22 QARYAPGARVVIR
+22 YAPGARVLIR

-48 DGGYVLTVDGLSEL
+48 DGGYILTVDGLSEL
-62 VSGKS
+62 VNGKS

-72 RLEEEADAIRV
+72 RLEESEDAIRV

-105 IETQRRQVTPA
+105 IETQLRQITPA
-116 DARIHLGHKAA
+116 DNKIHLGHRAA
-127 MDPVPYQLAPA
+127 MDPVPYQLEPA

-166 ITELMRRG
+166 MTELIRRG

-194 LWNRF
+194 MWNRF

-214 RNHIPGNHNPF
+214 RNNIPGNHNPF

-255 IVIDEAHNVAERG
+255 IVIDEAHNVAERSSG
-268 TSSQRARLAQLLA
+268 SQRAKLAQLLA

-299 KSFASL
+299 RSFASL
-305 MNMLDPTAISDPE
+305 MNMLDPTAIADPD
-318 DYAREDFRDKGL
+318 DYAKEDFRDKGL

-344 QEFKERVVKDIVL
+344 QEFRERQVNDIYL
-357 DASPQEEA
+357 NASPEEEA

-371 DVPFTYRGEHSPERN
+371 DVPFTYRGEYNAERN

-392 GLQKAIF
+392 GLQKSLF

-404 AEVSV
+404 ARVSV
-409 AQRIRKLAGSEA
+409 QQRINKLSRKADISEDE
-421 SPRQPSDDE
+421 RQ
-430 QAEIQALESLRLALR
+430 EIQSLESLLLALR
-445 NLDAPSFGKYQQL
+445 HVDAVHFNKYQEL
-458 LALLK
+458 LRLLK
-463 SNEFGWKK
+463 SSDFGWKK
-471 RDTEDRLVIF
+471 TSTDDRLVIF
-481 SERIETLNWLQGRMQ
+481 SERIETLNWLQEQ
-496 EDLKLKEEAIQIL
+496 LQSDLKLNSDAIRIL
-509 HGGMSDIE
+509 HGGMSDLE
-517 QQAIVEA
+517 QQEIVEA
-524 FGKPET
+524 FGKPESK
-530 PLRVLLCSDVASEGI
+530 LRLLLCSDVASEGI

-572 VDRYGQSETPI
+572 VDRYGQEKTPI
-583 ITYLINR
+583 ITYLINQ
-590 SDNPRVRGDQR
+590 SENPKVRGDQR
-601 ILEILKEKDEQAYRN
+601 ILEILKEKDEQAYKN

-625 VHDPEAEEALTME
+625 VHDPEAEERLTQE
-638 AMAEGTDAAAFDA
+638 AMATGTRAEDFDA

-672 AAGAPQP
+672 STPAAPEE
-679 DGGDS
+679 DS
-684 PTVKR
+684 PEQPTCDS
-689 YSLFPGDFEFARQA
+689 YSLFPSDFEFVRQA

-711 RQVEFSANPERATIT
+711 RQVSFSANSERQTIT
-726 LTPPDDLDYRF
+726 LTPPDDLSYRF

-742 EIRPEHGSLVLTADK
+742 EISPENGSLVLTADK
-757 QRFAEEIRRSRQ
+757 TRFEDEIRRSRQ

-779 LWPQHPAIQW
+779 LWPQHPAIRW
-789 LEEKLLAQVARH
+789 LEDKLLAQVARH

-810 SPAINDLLPAGEAV
+810 TPRVQAALQPDETL

-841 EWFAIRCRPGQAQGG
+841 QWFAIRCRQGAVVAVEDAQ
-856 KGEPGEVLEVLDA
+856 
-869 ETWLPRLGL
+869 TWLQQLQL
-878 DGKLPNRALPLA
+878 DQRLPNRARPLDLA
-890 LEPLEALRRPVI
+890 PLETLRGPVV
-902 AAAREQM
+902 AAAKQEMQQLQ
-909 ADRQAEFIAATRPEL
+909 QAYTASKQPEL
-924 ERQLSELKALQERQ
+924 EQQLASLQALKERQ
-938 VHQLEVA
+938 VSQLNLK
-945 LESSRQAEHFKAS
+945 LEQSVQAQHFKAA
-958 RREQRLGRIEAVFD
+958 RKEERLSRIEQIFRE
-972 DYRTWVEDTLTIEP
+972 YETWVQDTLSIEP
-986 VPFIQIIAVLTRDPD
+986 IPFIQIIAAFVRDND

>member
-1 MQEHGMQAQG
+1 M
-11 RQAGCMQQSDM
+11 SSL
-22 QARYAPGARVVIR
+22 YAPGARVLIR
-35 DCEWIVRRADPSD
+35 DCEWIVRRADASD
-48 DGGYVLTVDGLSEL
+48 DGGYILTVDGLSEL
-62 VSGKS
+62 VNGTS

-72 RLEEEADAIRV
+72 KLEEQADAIRV

-105 IETQRRQVTPA
+105 IETQLRQISPA
-116 DARIHLGHKAA
+116 DEKIHLGHKAA
-127 MDPVPYQLAPA
+127 MDPVPYQLDPA

-166 ITELMRRG
+166 MTELMRRG

-194 LWNRF
+194 MWNRF

-238 KQDNEYR
+238 KQDNEYS
-245 RHLEQAYWDI
+245 RHLEKAYWDI
-255 IVIDEAHNVAERG
+255 IVIDEVHNVAERG
-268 TSSQRARLAQLLA
+268 SSSQRAQLAQLLS

-299 KSFASL
+299 RSFASL
-305 MNMLDPTAISDPE
+305 MNMLDPTAISDPD
-318 DYAREDFRDKGL
+318 DYAKEDFRDKGL

-344 QEFKERVVKDIVL
+344 QEFKERVVNDIYL
-357 DASPQEEA
+357 NASPEEEA

-371 DVPFTYRGEHSPERN
+371 DVPFTYRGEHSATRN

-409 AQRIRKLAGSEA
+409 QQRIKKLESKPDISE
-421 SPRQPSDDE
+421 DE
-430 QAEIQALESLRLALR
+430 QQEIQALNSLLLALR
-445 NLDAPSFGKYQQL
+445 NITPASFHKYRDL
-458 LALLK
+458 LNLLGSK
-463 SNEFGWKK
+463 DYGWKK
-471 RDTEDRLVIF
+471 TDTEDRLVIF
-481 SERIETLNWLQGRMQ
+481 SERIETLNWLHSQLQG
-496 EDLKLKEEAIQIL
+496 DLKLKDDAIRIL
-509 HGGMSDIE
+509 HGGMGDIE
-517 QQAIVEA
+517 QQEIVEE
-524 FGKPET
+524 FGKPESK
-530 PLRVLLCSDVASEGI
+530 LRVLLCSDVASEGI

-572 VDRYGQSETPI
+572 VDRYGQEQTPI
-583 ITYLINR
+583 ITYLINQ
-590 SDNPRVRGDQR
+590 SDNPKVRGDQR
-601 ILEILKEKDEQAYRN
+601 ILEILKEKDEQAYKN

-625 VHDPEAEEALTME
+625 VHDAEAEEALTME
-638 AMAEGTDAAAFDA
+638 AMAEGTDAKAFDDK
-651 QYQPDDSN
+651 YQADDSN

-672 AAGAPQP
+672 AAQP
-679 DGGDS
+679 KTEKEAEQY
-684 PTVKR
+684 TVER
-689 YSLFPGDFEFARQA
+689 YSLFPSDYEFARQA
-703 LEALNRER
+703 LEAINRER
-711 RQVEFSANPERATIT
+711 RQVHFTANNDKQTLT

-742 EIRPEHGSLVLTADK
+742 EIRPVDGSLVLTADK
-757 QRFAEEIRRSRQ
+757 QRFENEIRRSRQ

-789 LEEKLLAQVARH
+789 LQDKLLAQVARH

-810 SPAINDLLPAGEAV
+810 TDAVKQALHPGESV

-841 EWFAIRCRPGQAQGG
+841 EWFAIKTRN
-856 KGEPGEVLEVLDA
+856 GEVTALEPAEHWLQSLQLDN
-869 ETWLPRLGL
+869 
-878 DGKLPNRALPLA
+878 KLPNRAQPINIS
-890 LEPLEALRRPVI
+890 ELEALRPPVI
-902 AAAREQM
+902 SAAKAEMHQRQQAYTEQKN
-909 ADRQAEFIAATRPEL
+909 EEL
-924 ERQLSELKALQERQ
+924 TEQLKALEALQQRQ
-938 VHQLEVA
+938 VKQIELQLEKSA
-945 LESSRQAEHFKAS
+945 QAEHFKAA
-958 RREQRLGRIEAVFD
+958 RREERIGRIERVFD
-972 DYRTWVEDTLTIEP
+972 EYQAWVRDTLTIEP
-986 VPFIQIIAVLTRDPD
+986 VPFIQIIAVFTREAGEQV

>member
-1 MQEHGMQAQG
+1 MQAL
-11 RQAGCMQQSDM
+11 
-22 QARYAPGARVVIR
+22 YAPGARVVIR
-35 DCEWIVRRADPSD
+35 DCEWIVRRADASD
-48 DGGYVLTVDGLSEL
+48 DGGYILTVDGLSEL

-72 RLEEEADAIRV
+72 RLEEQADTIRV
-83 LDPAETRFE
+83 LDPAQTRLE
-92 QDLTPGFE
+92 QDLSPGFE

-105 IETQRRQVTPA
+105 IETQLRQITPA
-116 DARIHLGHKAA
+116 DDKIHLGHKAA
-127 MDPVPYQLAPA
+127 MDPVPYQLDPA

-153 AVGLGKTLEAGIL
+153 SVGLGKTLEAGIL
-166 ITELMRRG
+166 MTELMRRG

-194 LWNRF
+194 MWNRF

-268 TSSQRARLAQLLA
+268 TSSQRAKLAQLLA

-305 MNMLDPTAISDPE
+305 MNMLDPTAISDPD
-318 DYAREDFRDKGL
+318 DYAKEDFRDKGL

-344 QEFKERVVKDIVL
+344 QEFKERQVNDIYL
-357 DASPQEEA
+357 KASLEEEA

-371 DVPFTYRGEHSPERN
+371 EVPFTYRGEHNAERN

-409 AQRIRKLAGSEA
+409 RQRIKKLTGNTN
-421 SPRQPSDDE
+421 PSTDE
-430 QAEIQALESLRLALR
+430 QQEVQALNSLLLALR
-445 NLDAPSFGKYQQL
+445 NITPASFHKYRD
-458 LALLK
+458 LLK
-463 SNEFGWKK
+463 LLSSKEYGWKK
-471 RDTEDRLVIF
+471 TDTDDRLVIF
-481 SERIETLNWLQGRMQ
+481 SERIETLNWLHGQLQG
-496 EDLKLKEEAIQIL
+496 DLKLKDDAIRIL
-509 HGGMSDIE
+509 HGGMGDIE
-517 QQAIVEA
+517 QQEIVED
-524 FGKPET
+524 FGKPESK
-530 PLRVLLCSDVASEGI
+530 LRVLLCSDVASEGI

-572 VDRYGQSETPI
+572 VDRYGQEHTPI
-583 ITYLINR
+583 ITYLINQ
-590 SDNPRVRGDQR
+590 SDNPKVRGDQR
-601 ILEILKEKDEQAYRN
+601 ILEILKDKDQQAYKN

-625 VHDPEAEEALTME
+625 VHDPDAEAALTMQ
-638 AMAEGTDAAAFDA
+638 AMADGTDAAAFDQ
-651 QYQPDDSN
+651 QYQADQSN
-659 EGDDLLALFLNPE
+659 EGDDLLALFLNPD
-672 AAGAPQP
+672 AAQP
-679 DGGDS
+679 KTEEQAAQY
-684 PTVKR
+684 TVER
-689 YSLFPGDFEFARQA
+689 YSLFPSDYEFARQA

-711 RQVEFSANPERATIT
+711 KQVSFSANNERQTLT

-742 EIRPEHGSLVLTADK
+742 EISPEDGSLVLTADK

-779 LWPQHPAIQW
+779 LWPQHPAIEW
-789 LEEKLLAQVARH
+789 LQDKLLAQVARH

-810 SPAINDLLPAGEAV
+810 TPQVSAALQPGESV
-824 FLVSGLIPN
+824 FLLSGLIPN

-841 EWFAIRCRPGQAQGG
+841 QWFAITTRNGAVTGLQAAEDWLKTLQ
-856 KGEPGEVLEVLDA
+856 LDN
-869 ETWLPRLGL
+869 R
-878 DGKLPNRALPLA
+878 LPNRAQPVNLG
-890 LEPLEALRRPVI
+890 PLEALRQPVI
-902 AAAREQM
+902 DAAKAAMQQRQQTYSADSEPRLQQQL
-909 ADRQAEFIAATRPEL
+909 ASLQALKDRQV
-924 ERQLSELKALQERQ
+924 RQLDLQLQ
-938 VHQLEVA
+938 G
-945 LESSRQAEHFKAS
+945 SGQAEHFKAA
-958 RREQRLGRIEAVFD
+958 RREERISRIERIFE
-972 DYRTWVEDTLTIEP
+972 DYQGWVRDTLSIEP
-986 VPFIQIIAVLTRDPD
+986 VPFIQIIAVFTRESA